1 MNIFN
6 KNLGQVNQPAAVN
19 NPSEVGYFYG
29 ITLGPG
35 GIVNGGPVN
44 EQALVTAIG
53 NVATYA
59 PTAAQSGS
67 SFLLNRAAGTV
78 VTLPAPAAGLKYT
91 FIVLTSVTSNNYKII
106 TSAGTV
112 FLQGTI
118 LVTKA
123 ADGTNLATFGDGATH
138 VAVTM
143 NGTTTGGLL
152 GTRLTFECL
161 SATEWEVTGFDNGSS
176 TIATPF
182 ATS

>member
-1 MNIFN
+1 MWGQPY
-6 KNLGQVNQPAAVN
+6 LGQVNKPGAQNTSN
-19 NPSEVGYFYG
+19 NNAYLYSVTVGAGG
-29 ITLGPG
+29 IT
-35 GIVNGGPVN
+35 NAGPVN
-44 EQALVTAIG
+44 EQASVVAIG

-59 PTAAQSGS
+59 PTAAQSGTA
-67 SFLLNRAAGTV
+67 FLLNRAAGTT
-78 VTLPAPAAGLKYT
+78 VTLPSPVAGLKYT
-91 FIVLTSVTSNNYKII
+91 FVVTTSVTSNSYKII

-143 NGTTTGGLL
+143 NGTTTGGLI
-152 GTRLTFECL
+152 GTRLAFECV
-161 SATEWEVTGFDNGSS
+161 SATEWEVTGFDSGSG